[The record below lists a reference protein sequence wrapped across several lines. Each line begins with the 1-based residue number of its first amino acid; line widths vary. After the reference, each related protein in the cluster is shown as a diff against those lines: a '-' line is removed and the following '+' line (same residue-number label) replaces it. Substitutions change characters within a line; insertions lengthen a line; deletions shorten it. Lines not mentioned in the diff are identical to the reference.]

1 MKLTKTKLKQIIRE
15 EITKTLNEEGVKDF
29 IKDPKVHS
37 SIPFSVLPKVL
48 ANNPELKQM
57 AANPADPAGQQR
69 AFSEIANLFANEQDP
84 NYGIRLGD
92 AMDVQGFLKYAEQ
105 EQPFLFR

>member
-1 MKLTKTKLKQIIRE
+1 MKLTKTKLKQIIKE
-15 EITKTLNEEGVKDF
+15 EITKALNEAGVKDF
-29 IKDPKVHS
+29 IKDPNLHS

-48 ANNPELKQM
+48 ADNPELKQM

-69 AFSEIANLFANEQDP
+69 AFAKIAELFANAQDP
-84 NYGIRLGD
+84 NSGIRLGD

-105 EQPFLFR
+105 KQSFLFR